1 MKGSRLLCYAL
12 IGSCSL
18 AFAGCSENPRYIIN
32 TPVDQSS
39 IECTDPAGVSC
50 VVKVNVQWDGVSVRP
65 HPEIALDNTALPVV
79 FMTSG
84 NSSVV
89 DITTGLGSHTVVVS
103 GDLSAKGTIATYSA
117 QSAFT
122 VTAQLP
128 PTGGPGGFSVSAA
141 PSDLLVERGKSATTT
156 VTITRIAPF
165 TGAVTLAIIAPPTG
179 IAAPSVTIPAGTS
192 TGSITVSASVAAV
205 HGKPTLPLTGTS
217 SGVANAGTPL
227 KLTVGRETGT
237 FQEANPTPYQSN
249 LPQTKTALAGGFRV
263 DIAAGGTT
271 LPQPRKATFFRGTQ
285 AVGNEIGFTLG
296 PNSTLGGAG
305 FCANSAP
312 VAITRG
318 VVLSGAMPSYPSQNV
333 VTLLDLTATA
343 PSLIE
348 VPIDMTVQRTGGP
361 LISFQPRVF
370 FSRDCTVALV
380 AGANK
385 LGPSNHILRVY
396 DLKSG
401 QPIGAEVTF
410 DTPVFTALLRNAGAK
425 QEVEIKVD
433 VGGTNPQT
441 VVRAIP

>member
-1 MKGSRLLCYAL
+1 MHCDRLLSGV
-12 IGSCSL
+12 IVVSL
-18 AFAGCSENPRYIIN
+18 SFAVAGCQENPHYQIN
-32 TPVDQSS
+32 RPVDQSS
-39 IECTDPAGVSC
+39 IACTDPAGVNC
-50 VVKVNVQWDGVSVRP
+50 QVPIEVQWEGVSVRP
-65 HPEIALDNTALPVV
+65 HPEVALDNAPLTVL
-79 FMTSG
+79 FNDTG
-84 NSSVV
+84 NSSAA
-89 DITTGLGSHTVVVS
+89 ILTTGLGAHTLVVS
-103 GDLSAKGTIATYSA
+103 GDLTAKGSIATYSA

-165 TGAVTLAIIAPPTG
+165 AGAVTLAISAPPTG

-192 TGSITVSASVAAV
+192 TGTITISASAAAV
-205 HGKPTLPLTGTS
+205 HGKPMLPLTGTS

-249 LPQTKTALAGGFRV
+249 VPQTKTALAGGFRV

-305 FCANSAP
+305 FCANTAP

-343 PSLIE
+343 PQLIE
-348 VPIDMTVQRTGGP
+348 VPTDMTVQRTGGP

-396 DLKSG
+396 DLNSG

-410 DTPVFTALLRNAGAK
+410 DTPVFSALLRNAGAK